1 MAVQIFNDM
10 PDAAVHRG
18 DPEVRARASAPARPT
33 ANAGTSAIDGSLSDW
48 SPRATTTKNR
58 NRPLFVAVTAA
69 VHVVAVIGFLSVR
82 HVTRT
87 EQSAAPVIA
96 EILEAPQDAEETP
109 PMAPPPMQEV
119 VYSLPTPDVV
129 SIDVETITPPPV
141 NNTAIAPPSS
151 TFVTP
156 PLVES
161 VEYVRAP
168 APVYP
173 RESSRRREYGTVV
186 LRVLVDPSG
195 RAAQIQIERSSGH
208 ERLDVAARE
217 AVQKALFRPHE
228 VNGVAQAAQVL
239 IPIEFT
245 RRAS

>member
-18 DPEVRARASAPARPT
+18 DPEVRARAPSKPE
-33 ANAGTSAIDGSLSDW
+33 SLSDW
-48 SPRATTTKNR
+48 SPRATATRSR
-58 NRPLFVAVTAA
+58 NRPLFIAITVA
-69 VHVVAVIGFLSVR
+69 VHVVAVLGFLSIR

-87 EQSAAPVIA
+87 EPSAEPIVA
-96 EILEAPQDAEETP
+96 EILDVPQDAEDAP
-109 PMAPPPMQEV
+109 PMAPPPLQEV
-119 VYSLPTPDVV
+119 AYSLPTPDVV

-141 NNTAIAPPSS
+141 SNAPVAQPSS
-151 TFVTP
+151 TFVMP

-173 RESSRRREYGTVV
+173 RESSRRREYGTVL

-208 ERLDVAARE
+208 ERLDVAARD
-217 AVQKALFRPHE
+217 AVQKAVFRPHE

>member
-18 DPEVRARASAPARPT
+18 DPEVRARKPSQEE
-33 ANAGTSAIDGSLSDW
+33 SLSDW
-48 SPRATTTKNR
+48 SPRATATRSR
-58 NRPLFVAVTAA
+58 NRPLFVAITVA

-82 HVTRT
+82 HITRT
-87 EQSAAPVIA
+87 EQAAVPIVA
-96 EILEAPQDAEETP
+96 EILESPEDAEQTP

-129 SIDVETITPPPV
+129 SIDVDTITPPPV
-141 NNTAIAPPSS
+141 NNTAIAQPAS
-151 TFVTP
+151 TFVAP

-173 RESSRRREYGTVV
+173 RESSRRREYGTVL

-195 RAAQIQIERSSGH
+195 HAAQIQIERSSGH

-217 AVQKALFRPHE
+217 AVQRAVFRPHE

>member
-18 DPEVRARASAPARPT
+18 DPASRMRAAS
-33 ANAGTSAIDGSLSDW
+33 NEDSLSDW
-48 SPRATTTKNR
+48 SPRATPTKGR
-58 NRPLFVAVTAA
+58 NRPLFVAITVA
-69 VHVVAVIGFLSVR
+69 VHVVAVIGFLSMR

-87 EQSAAPVIA
+87 EQPTAPIVA
-96 EILEAPQDAEETP
+96 EILEAPLDAEDRP
-109 PMAPPPMQEV
+109 PMTPPPMQEV

-141 NNTAIAPPSS
+141 NDNAVAPPSS
-151 TFVTP
+151 TFVAP

-195 RAAQIQIERSSGH
+195 HAAQIQIERSSGF
-208 ERLDVAARE
+208 ERLDIAARD
-217 AVQKALFRPHE
+217 AVQRAVFRPHE
-228 VNGVAQAAQVL
+228 VNGVAQSAQVL

>member
-18 DPEVRARASAPARPT
+18 DPEVSSAPGA
-33 ANAGTSAIDGSLSDW
+33 LSDW
-48 SPRATTTKNR
+48 SPRATRAKSQGS
-58 NRPLFVAVTAA
+58 RPLFIAITIGVHVAA
-69 VHVVAVIGFLSVR
+69 VLGFMSAR

-87 EQSAAPVIA
+87 EQPLAPIVA
-96 EILEAPQDAEETP
+96 EILEAPENADELP

-141 NNTAIAPPSS
+141 NTTAIAQPSS
-151 TFVTP
+151 TFVVP
-156 PLVES
+156 PMVES

-173 RESSRRREYGTVV
+173 RESSRRREHGTVL

-195 RAAQIQIERSSGH
+195 RAAQILVERSSGH

-217 AVQKALFRPHE
+217 AVQRALFRPHE
-228 VNGVAQAAQVL
+228 VNGVPQAAQVL

-245 RRAS
+245 RRAT

>member
-18 DPEVRARASAPARPT
+18 DRDTAPV
-33 ANAGTSAIDGSLSDW
+33 DGSLSDW
-48 SPRATTTKNR
+48 SPRATR
-58 NRPLFVAVTAA
+58 AQSQGNRPLFIAITAA
-69 VHVVAVIGFLSVR
+69 VHVVAIIGFLSIR
-82 HVTRT
+82 QIART
-87 EQSAAPVIA
+87 EEQPAPIVAEIFEAPVNSDD
-96 EILEAPQDAEETP
+96 LP

-129 SIDVETITPPPV
+129 SIELDSITPPPV
-141 NNTAIAPPSS
+141 SNAVAAPAS
-151 TFVTP
+151 TFVVP
-156 PLVES
+156 PMVES

-195 RAAQIQIERSSGH
+195 RAAQIQVERSSGY
-208 ERLDVAARE
+208 ERLDVAARD
-217 AVQKALFRPHE
+217 AVQKAVFRPYE
-228 VNGVAQAAQVL
+228 VNGVPQAAQVL

>member
-18 DPEVRARASAPARPT
+18 DPETSPAP
-33 ANAGTSAIDGSLSDW
+33 GVLSDW
-48 SPRATTTKNR
+48 SSRASQAKSR
-58 NRPLFVAVTAA
+58 ANRPLFIAITIGVHVAA
-69 VHVVAVIGFLSVR
+69 VLGFMSAR
-82 HVTRT
+82 HTTRT
-87 EQSAAPVIA
+87 EQPLAPIVA
-96 EILEAPQDAEETP
+96 EILEAPENADELP

-129 SIDVETITPPPV
+129 SIDLETITPPPV
-141 NNTAIAPPSS
+141 NTSAIAQPSS
-151 TFVTP
+151 TFVVP
-156 PLVES
+156 PMVES

-173 RESSRRREYGTVV
+173 RESSRRREHGTVL
-186 LRVLVDPSG
+186 LRVLVDPTG
-195 RAAQIQIERSSGH
+195 RATQILVERSSGH

-228 VNGVAQAAQVL
+228 VNGVPQAAQVL